1 MLHKGYTLGFENLSI
16 KLDELE
22 EKVIYEFKDYFIDA
36 KQILLKISYDLDSYE
51 VKRVINYIKNSISEE
66 CTFDVESTQKTSLDN
81 ILVSLKISS
90 LNKHP
95 APSEFEIDSISKSFY
110 TEIIKDDN
118 NFTVKLS
125 PKENQH
131 INLAVISLTNID
143 NLSIKYDDIFIDN
156 FTKIYSCSTQHLKNI
171 ILIYLSDLL
180 IYHFYLPLAH
190 KHNAV
195 YSFTKDITQYEK
207 IVVLQNSLK
216 SCNE

>member
-1 MLHKGYTLGFENLSI
+1 MLNKGYTIGFENLNI
-16 KLDELE
+16 KLEELE
-22 EKVIYEFKDYFIDA
+22 DRVIYEFKDYFINA
-36 KQILLKISYDLDSYE
+36 KHILLKISYDLDTYE
-51 VKRVINYIKNSISEE
+51 VKRVINYIENSISEE
-66 CTFDVESTQKTSLDN
+66 CTFDIELTQKTSLDN
-81 ILVSLKISS
+81 ILVSFKISS

-95 APSEFEIDSISKSFY
+95 APSEFEIDSITKSFY

-143 NLSIKYDDIFIDN
+143 NLTIKYDDIFIDD

-180 IYHFYLPLAH
+180 IYHYYLPLAH

-195 YSFTKDITQYEK
+195 YSFTKDTTQYEK